1 METDAPPPAARR
13 SSLARARERG
23 RRSCCDWREP
33 GGVAGGELCLRS
45 GFCGAGLKLQ
55 DNGYDGL
62 LVAISPQVPENLDLI
77 TNIKANV
84 IVTEQNGEHGDDPY
98 TLQHRGCGDEG
109 KHIHF
114 TPNFL
119 LNDELAAGYGSR
131 GRVFVHEWAHL
142 RWGVFDE
149 YNNDKPFYINGQNE
163 IQVTRC
169 SSDITGVFVCEK
181 GLCPHENCIISKLFR
196 EGCTFIYN
204 STQNATGSIMFMQS
218 LSSVV
223 EFCNSST
230 HNREAPNLQNR
241 MCSLRSTWDIIAD
254 SDDISHSPPVHGAE
268 LPPPPTCSLLQAGD
282 KVICLVIDV
291 SRKMAEADRLL
302 RLQQAAE
309 LYLMQVVEI
318 HTFVGIVTFDSKGEI
333 RAQLQQINSD
343 NDRRLLVSYLPTT
356 VSTEEETN
364 TCAGVKRGFEV
375 VEKKNGRAD
384 GSIMILVT
392 SGTDEHIN
400 NCLPTVTSSGSTI
413 HSIALGSSTVRKLEE
428 LSRLTGGLKFFIP
441 DKSHCNR
448 MTEAFS
454 RISSGMGDMFQQSL
468 QLESVCESVLPQHQ
482 LTNSVTVDRTVGNDT
497 VFLVMWQ
504 TSGPPEIVLSDPS
517 GRKYNTSDFVINLAF
532 RTASLRVPGTAKHGH
547 WTYTLNNTHHSPQ
560 ALKVTVTS
568 RASSLAI
575 SPATVEA
582 FVERDS
588 THFPQPVIIY
598 ANVRMGLY
606 PILNATVVATV
617 EPEAGDPIMLHLL
630 DNGAD
635 NIQMNAPKQIG
646 QRGMKEQW
654 GFSRV
659 SSGGSFSVLGVPVG
673 SHLDMFP
680 PCKITDL
687 EAVKFEEDVILSWT
701 APGKDYDQ
709 GQDKCDKEPL
719 KVKRLKTYNKKPLIR
734 RKLCLYLVHIY
745 SSKDTSTT
753 SPFQREIYTM
763 GSLKSPVFILVLYLL
778 EGVLS
783 NSLIQLNNN
792 GYEGIVI
799 AIDHNVPE
807 DEALIQQ
814 IKDMVTRAS
823 PYLFEATGKRFY
835 FKNVAILIPENWK
848 TKPDYER
855 PKLETFKN
863 ADVLVSATSPVGND
877 QPYTEH
883 VGACGEKGIRIHL
896 TPDFLAG
903 KRLDVYGPQE
913 RSFVHEWAHFRW
925 GVFDEY
931 NKEEKFYLSKGRVE
945 AVRCSAAITGK
956 NKVRRCQGGSCVN
969 EGACRKDK
977 LTGLY
982 QENCVF
988 LPDKQQ
994 SEKASIMYDQTI
1006 GSVVEFCTEK
1016 NHNKEAPNAQN
1027 KRCNLR
1033 STWEVIQDSK
1043 DFQQSTPMTTQP
1055 PTPIFSLL
1063 QMGQRILSLVLD
1075 KSGSMSNDNRL
1086 NRMNQASKL
1095 FLLQT
1100 VEQGSWVGMVA
1111 FDSAA
1116 YIKSELK
1123 QINSAADRDLLT
1135 KTLPTVSSGR
1145 TSICSGLQAA
1155 FTMIKKKYPTD
1166 GSEIVLLT
1174 DGEDSTISTCF
1185 DLVKKSGAI
1194 IHTVALGPAAA
1205 KELEQLSKMT
1215 GGLQTYASDQAQ
1227 NNGLVDAFAALSS
1240 GNGAVS
1246 QRSIQL
1252 ESRGVNLQKNQWM
1265 NGSVVVDSTVGK
1277 DTLFLVTWTTQ
1288 APQILLWDPSGTKQ
1302 GGFVVDT
1309 TAKMA
1314 YLQVPG
1320 IAKVGFWKYSLQASS
1335 QTLTLTVTSR
1345 AASATLPPITVT
1357 PVVNQNTGTFPNPVI
1372 VYATIRQ
1379 GATPILRASVTALIE
1394 SVNGKTET
1402 LELLDNGA
1410 GADATKNDGVYSRY
1424 FTAFDT
1430 NGRYSIKIWA
1440 LGGVTAERQR
1450 TSPQKNTAKY
1460 IDGWIENGEIKFNP
1474 PQPETNNVQDKQL
1487 CFSRT
1492 SSGGSFTASN
1502 VPSAPI
1508 PDLLPP
1514 CRITDLKA
1522 SIQGRN
1528 LVNLTWTA
1536 PGDDY
1541 DHGTASKYIIRISTS
1556 IADLRDKFNTSVQ
1569 VNTTSLIPKEANS
1582 EEIFEF
1588 ELEDNSFG
1596 NGTDIFIAIQAVD
1609 KSNLKSE
1616 ISNIARVSL
1625 FIPTEEPPTSEDTV
1639 PPCPEVSVNS
1649 TIPGIHVLK
1658 IMWKWLGEMQV
1669 TLGLH

>member
-1 METDAPPPAARR
+1 
-13 SSLARARERG
+13 
-23 RRSCCDWREP
+23 
-33 GGVAGGELCLRS
+33 
-45 GFCGAGLKLQ
+45 
-55 DNGYDGL
+55 
-62 LVAISPQVPENLDLI
+62 
-77 TNIKANV
+77 
-84 IVTEQNGEHGDDPY
+84 
-98 TLQHRGCGDEG
+98 
-109 KHIHF
+109 
-114 TPNFL
+114 
-119 LNDELAAGYGSR
+119 
-131 GRVFVHEWAHL
+131 
-142 RWGVFDE
+142 
-149 YNNDKPFYINGQNE
+149 
-163 IQVTRC
+163 
-169 SSDITGVFVCEK
+169 
-181 GLCPHENCIISKLFR
+181 
-196 EGCTFIYN
+196 
-204 STQNATGSIMFMQS
+204 
-218 LSSVV
+218 
-223 EFCNSST
+223 
-230 HNREAPNLQNR
+230 
-241 MCSLRSTWDIIAD
+241 
-254 SDDISHSPPVHGAE
+254 
-268 LPPPPTCSLLQAGD
+268 
-282 KVICLVIDV
+282 
-291 SRKMAEADRLL
+291 
-302 RLQQAAE
+302 
-309 LYLMQVVEI
+309 
-318 HTFVGIVTFDSKGEI
+318 
-333 RAQLQQINSD
+333 
-343 NDRRLLVSYLPTT
+343 
-356 VSTEEETN
+356 
-364 TCAGVKRGFEV
+364 
-375 VEKKNGRAD
+375 
-384 GSIMILVT
+384 
-392 SGTDEHIN
+392 
-400 NCLPTVTSSGSTI
+400 
-413 HSIALGSSTVRKLEE
+413 
-428 LSRLTGGLKFFIP
+428 
-441 DKSHCNR
+441 
-448 MTEAFS
+448 
-454 RISSGMGDMFQQSL
+454 
-468 QLESVCESVLPQHQ
+468 
-482 LTNSVTVDRTVGNDT
+482 
-497 VFLVMWQ
+497 
-504 TSGPPEIVLSDPS
+504 
-517 GRKYNTSDFVINLAF
+517 
-532 RTASLRVPGTAKHGH
+532 
-547 WTYTLNNTHHSPQ
+547 
-560 ALKVTVTS
+560 
-568 RASSLAI
+568 
-575 SPATVEA
+575 
-582 FVERDS
+582 
-588 THFPQPVIIY
+588 
-598 ANVRMGLY
+598 
-606 PILNATVVATV
+606 
-617 EPEAGDPIMLHLL
+617 
-630 DNGAD
+630 
-635 NIQMNAPKQIG
+635 
-646 QRGMKEQW
+646 
-654 GFSRV
+654 
-659 SSGGSFSVLGVPVG
+659 
-673 SHLDMFP
+673 
-680 PCKITDL
+680 
-687 EAVKFEEDVILSWT
+687 
-701 APGKDYDQ
+701 
-709 GQDKCDKEPL
+709 
-719 KVKRLKTYNKKPLIR
+719 
-734 RKLCLYLVHIY
+734 
-745 SSKDTSTT
+745 
-753 SPFQREIYTM
+753 M

-1006 GSVVEFCTEK
+1006 G
-1016 NHNKEAPNAQN
+1016 
-1027 KRCNLR
+1027 
-1033 STWEVIQDSK
+1033 
-1043 DFQQSTPMTTQP
+1043 
-1055 PTPIFSLL
+1055 
-1063 QMGQRILSLVLD
+1063 
-1075 KSGSMSNDNRL
+1075 SNDNRL

-1658 IMWKWLGEMQV
+1658 IMWKWLGEMQGSDTSLV
-1669 TLGLH
+1669 RLSENGYEDIIIAIDPAVPEDETIIERIKADVKIAPPVLEGRDEPYTRQFTECGEKAEYIHFTPDFILGKKGNEYGPSGDVFLEKKTALNTKLSRMNDLHVLSGRFLQSSCMPSRGMSKEKTHSFNPG